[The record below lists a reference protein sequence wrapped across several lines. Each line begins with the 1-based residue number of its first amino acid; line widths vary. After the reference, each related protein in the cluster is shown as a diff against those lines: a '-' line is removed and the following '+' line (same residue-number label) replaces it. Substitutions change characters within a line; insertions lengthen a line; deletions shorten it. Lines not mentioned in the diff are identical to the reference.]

1 MNRRDRLEIIGMVT
15 EFELGLMER
24 EIAKRRRQ
32 LEVEDMLGIQPYASG
47 KSGREPELTDVE
59 AVAREAARCQRWGL
73 ENQNS
78 LALTRSSREFF
89 RGFAV
94 AMEDILMFCDMQTK
108 RNSEAIPS
116 PRGEKQDG

>member
-1 MNRRDRLEIIGMVT
+1 
-15 EFELGLMER
+15 
-24 EIAKRRRQ
+24 
-32 LEVEDMLGIQPYASG
+32 
-47 KSGREPELTDVE
+47 VE